1 MKKKQNRRPGIDY
14 LKFRAEL
21 EAQNF
26 NDTQVQMLK
35 LRLQLL
41 DECLNTEVLGK
52 GKTGRHEAY
61 GDVWKF
67 EPGTLTIVD
76 LSSEFV
82 NAGDA
87 CALFTVCLNLFM
99 SKRREAGRVVI
110 LDEAQ
115 KVRILS
121 QSSLNFQLTST
132 VPYRDR

>member
-1 MKKKQNRRPGIDY
+1 
-14 LKFRAEL
+14 
-21 EAQNF
+21 
-26 NDTQVQMLK
+26 MLK

-52 GKTGRHEAY
+52 GKTGRQEVY

-67 EPGTLTIVD
+67 ESGTLTIVD

-110 LDEAQ
+110 LDEAH
-115 KVRILS
+115 KVRP
-121 QSSLNFQLTST
+121 QSHRLLEFRLIST